1 MLQRLQQL
9 EDPSV
14 TYDVVAAGI
23 IKGASIDLECVL
35 VLLPLLMS
43 LLDSTYEDVVLTAM
57 RAVSH
62 LSLSFG
68 PLIKNT
74 RGVAQDMLGGEY
86 RLSGMSEPGCST
98 LTNISPNCGSGSEC
112 RSAATALPG
121 GLRALLWSDSTAE
134 ADCTRA
140 RVVGQHCQRSSR
152 YAKCAA

>member
-98 LTNISPNCGSGSEC
+98 LTNISPNCRSGSEC

-121 GLRALLWSDSTAE
+121 GLRALLWSDSTAK

-140 RVVGQHCQRSSR
+140 RVLGQHCQRSSC
-152 YAKCAA
+152 YAECAA